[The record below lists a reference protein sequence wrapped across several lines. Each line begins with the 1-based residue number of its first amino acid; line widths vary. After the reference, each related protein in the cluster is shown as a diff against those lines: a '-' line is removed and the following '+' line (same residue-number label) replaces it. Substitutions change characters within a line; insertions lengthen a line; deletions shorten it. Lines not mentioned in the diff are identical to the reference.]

1 MPDGGT
7 LFIDEINQLPLSVQP
22 KFLRALQE
30 KEIDRIGGDEP
41 VPVDVRIIAASNEN
55 LEDLVREGRFRSDLY
70 YRLNVISLYVPP
82 LRDRIE
88 DIESISRYIIDE
100 LNAQLGKSVNEI
112 DREAMEMLKRQ
123 IWHGNVRE
131 LRNSIER
138 AMNFTTGNV
147 IHEEDFQLDGGQ
159 EALNIKLPD
168 LSMVSGERLI
178 DAARDDAEK
187 EVIIKVLK
195 HFGNNKSKAA
205 EYLNIA
211 RPSLYRKMKR
221 LGIE

>member
-1 MPDGGT
+1 
-7 LFIDEINQLPLSVQP
+7 
-22 KFLRALQE
+22 
-30 KEIDRIGGDEP
+30 
-41 VPVDVRIIAASNEN
+41 
-55 LEDLVREGRFRSDLY
+55 
-70 YRLNVISLYVPP
+70 
-82 LRDRIE
+82 
-88 DIESISRYIIDE
+88 
-100 LNAQLGKSVNEI
+100 
-112 DREAMEMLKRQ
+112 MEMLKRQ